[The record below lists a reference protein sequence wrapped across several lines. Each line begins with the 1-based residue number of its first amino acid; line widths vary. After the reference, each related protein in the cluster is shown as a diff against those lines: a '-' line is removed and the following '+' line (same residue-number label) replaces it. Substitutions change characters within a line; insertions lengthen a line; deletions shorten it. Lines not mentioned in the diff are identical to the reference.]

1 MYTFSSTP
9 QEIQNYE
16 QTEVEERLQRHK
28 RLLELD
34 EIQLTA
40 REERVLRRMIKAYLY
55 LVQDVSL
62 YYNLYNIIYF
72 KRKNVLKNARTR

>member
-1 MYTFSSTP
+1 
-9 QEIQNYE
+9 
-16 QTEVEERLQRHK
+16 
-28 RLLELD
+28 
-34 EIQLTA
+34 
-40 REERVLRRMIKAYLY
+40 LRRMIKAYLY